1 MAARYLEASG
11 TQALPAGKRSS
22 VMSTRWQL
30 AIGGIVLAIILWILP
45 IPIWVPA
52 LVLIA
57 ALAVPVVG
65 YMMLDSNQKKRLR
78 RINQKRQIR

>member
-1 MAARYLEASG
+1 M
-11 TQALPAGKRSS
+11 SS
-22 VMSTRWQL
+22 RWQL

-45 IPIWVPA
+45 IPLWVPV

-65 YMMLDSNQKKRLR
+65 YLMLDSNQKRRLR
-78 RINQKRQIR
+78 SINKRRQIR

>member
-1 MAARYLEASG
+1 M
-11 TQALPAGKRSS
+11 SS
-22 VMSTRWQL
+22 RWQL

-45 IPIWVPA
+45 IPLWVPA

-78 RINQKRQIR
+78 RINQRRQIR